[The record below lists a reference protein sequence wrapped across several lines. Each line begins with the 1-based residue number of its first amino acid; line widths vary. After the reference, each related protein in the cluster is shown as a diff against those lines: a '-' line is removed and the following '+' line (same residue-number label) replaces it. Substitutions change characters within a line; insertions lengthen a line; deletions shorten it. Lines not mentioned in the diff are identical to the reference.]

1 MIAVVEPRRENGEK
15 PVEYAAADPLR
26 FERILISLRQLVHA
40 AEIVVHHAHIHTV
53 FRLAAQNVVY
63 GVPHLAGRNDVV
75 FHKNELFRFF
85 QLRQKSFK
93 IRLADRKIRRL
104 RVRKN
109 RRIGNA
115 VYIVGNA
122 LGVRVLGQGRF
133 CRRYA
138 AHGLLILLGH
148 GRHPRLF
155 LRRELIFPEHE
166 IEQHAKHR
174 QSEDRDDPGD
184 LVRGV
189 AVPADE
195 IDNYDGG
202 EHKADA
208 VKEREVLIEPGNGK
222 KDGGKLQRNEYAGKH
237 RAGKN
242 NFEKVL
248 HRTLRET
255 IVFLR
260 LSYRKGTKNSTAE
273 ASDLTRQAPTAA

>member
-1 MIAVVEPRRENGEK
+1 MQIHRFADRLVVKRCVAERLHPAGGGDALAERGVRRVAGEILRNAAGVIPHRKKHGGERVYAAAAEHDARIEPVAAALHHIDIGVGEVDPARKADVPVDHTDLAVIAVVEPRRENGDE

-104 RVRKN
+104 RVRKY
-109 RRIGNA
+109 RRGGNA

-138 AHGLLILLGH
+138 AHGFLILLGN

-155 LRRELIFPEHE
+155 LR
-166 IEQHAKHR
+166 
-174 QSEDRDDPGD
+174 
-184 LVRGV
+184 
-189 AVPADE
+189 
-195 IDNYDGG
+195 
-202 EHKADA
+202 
-208 VKEREVLIEPGNGK
+208 
-222 KDGGKLQRNEYAGKH
+222 
-237 RAGKN
+237 
-242 NFEKVL
+242 
-248 HRTLRET
+248 
-255 IVFLR
+255 
-260 LSYRKGTKNSTAE
+260 
-273 ASDLTRQAPTAA
+273 